1 MQFFNE
7 FITSH
12 RQKLFLDGFTIIK
25 KKNISNLDIF
35 LNKVNNLENNLD
47 NFENQKKQKWSLY
60 SQTYGAAEN
69 KELF

>member
-25 KKNISNLDIF
+25 KNISNLDNF
-35 LNKVNNLENNLD
+35 LNKVNNENNLD
-47 NFENQKKQKWSLY
+47 NFENQKQN
-60 SQTYGAAEN
+60 GAIPSN
-69 KELF
+69 LRCSSRIKNFF